1 MTSQRSSSGCGS
13 RIVAMDEIRVMNT
26 DDDPLVRVALKH
38 FISRAPEITV
48 IAEVE
53 NGVEAI
59 AAYERLQPDI
69 VMMDVQMPVMG
80 GIEATGEITAR
91 WPEACVLAVTTLDGR
106 DTVLPML
113 SAGASGYMLKDSSAD
128 EIVSALRQAHQGT
141 SSLSPRIAAM
151 LVQHVR
157 DAKTGGSGDELE
169 PLTERESQVLEHL
182 ALGMSNSEMAETLH
196 VSEGTVKAHLG
207 SIMSKWHVRDRVQVL
222 VTAARAGLV
231 DFR

>member
-1 MTSQRSSSGCGS
+1 ML
-13 RIVAMDEIRVMNT
+13 MT

-38 FISRAPEITV
+38 FLARAPEITV
-48 IAEVE
+48 VAEAE
-53 NGVEAI
+53 NGLEAI
-59 AAYERLQPDI
+59 EAYEQFLPDI
-69 VMMDVQMPVMG
+69 VMMDVQMPGMG
-80 GIEATGEITAR
+80 GIEATEEITSR
-91 WPEACVLAVTTLDGR
+91 WPNACVLAITTLDGR

-113 SAGASGYMLKDSSAD
+113 SAGASGYLLKDSSAD
-128 EIVSALRQAHQGT
+128 EIVSALRQAREGT

-157 DAKTGGSGDELE
+157 EAKPGASMAGELE
-169 PLTERESQVLEHL
+169 VLTERETEVLTQL
-182 ALGMSNSEMAETLH
+182 AKGMSNAEMSEALH

-231 DFR
+231 DFS